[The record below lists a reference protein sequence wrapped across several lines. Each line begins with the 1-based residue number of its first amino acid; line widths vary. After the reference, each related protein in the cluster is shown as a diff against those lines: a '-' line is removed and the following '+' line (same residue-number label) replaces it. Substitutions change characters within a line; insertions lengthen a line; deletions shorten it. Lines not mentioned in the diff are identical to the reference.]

1 MVEKIRKDAGKSA
14 EPHYAL
20 IDSQSVKTVADNEKR
35 GIDGGKKAK
44 GRKRHAVI
52 DTMGNLLGIVVH
64 AANIH
69 DTKSGILAAQK
80 ACKKYPSIQAFCADA
95 GYRGTCI
102 DEVKVTPHNSAARL
116 AMSFPPSAACKFL
129 DLPPVN
135 LRNLHLHLTKN
146 PFVSQPP
153 HLCGVTLNFPQ
164 SIASSEVAE
173 VNRPSLLRQKCNSNY
188 ACKCAKISRSSAR
201 ASSLRSMHRAIALIA
216 VSPVMSRIDFS
227 SPQ

>member
-1 MVEKIRKDAGKSA
+1 
-14 EPHYAL
+14 
-20 IDSQSVKTVADNEKR
+20 
-35 GIDGGKKAK
+35 
-44 GRKRHAVI
+44 
-52 DTMGNLLGIVVH
+52 MGNLLGIVVH

-102 DEVKVTPHNSAARL
+102 DEVKVALHNSAARL

-146 PFVSQPP
+146 PFASRPP
-153 HLCGVTLNFPQ
+153 HLCGVTLILFGKVSDFPAKQ
-164 SIASSEVAE
+164 SPPLFLLVSIPPNWANDAKTRKKVDKKQKNTRKTLDIA
-173 VNRPSLLRQKCNSNY
+173 Y
-188 ACKCAKISRSSAR
+188 
-201 ASSLRSMHRAIALIA
+201 
-216 VSPVMSRIDFS
+216 
-227 SPQ
+227 

>member
-1 MVEKIRKDAGKSA
+1 MVEKIRKDGGKSA
-14 EPHYAL
+14 EPLYAL

-102 DEVKVTPHNSAARL
+102 DEVKVTLHNSAARL
-116 AMSFPPSAACKFL
+116 PTTSFVRCYLNQQLRRRVDISEKIKPHEWEKLPWRWIVERTFTWMNAARRVRHSSACIYQ
-129 DLPPVN
+129 DGG
-135 LRNLHLHLTKN
+135 
-146 PFVSQPP
+146 
-153 HLCGVTLNFPQ
+153 C
-164 SIASSEVAE
+164 SSEIFVAILPGKE
-173 VNRPSLLRQKCNSNY
+173 
-188 ACKCAKISRSSAR
+188 
-201 ASSLRSMHRAIALIA
+201 
-216 VSPVMSRIDFS
+216 PVVGT
-227 SPQ
+227 